1 MPAASKI
8 LEKINLMK
16 ENPNSYEKI
25 IDIDFASKL
34 RSCPITNNVI
44 ATMNYFDQTVAETM
58 SSDVTKNLPS
68 YGDRISELPS
78 TPHDKALRLLG
89 ITCLTIQCFKVIL
102 KLIGFANKTVLTK
115 LIVNLQNIAIT
126 L

>member
-1 MPAASKI
+1 
-8 LEKINLMK
+8 
-16 ENPNSYEKI
+16 
-25 IDIDFASKL
+25 
-34 RSCPITNNVI
+34 
-44 ATMNYFDQTVAETM
+44 MNYVDQTVAESM

-68 YGDRISELPS
+68 YGDRISELPP

-102 KLIGFANKTVLTK
+102 KLIGFANKTILTK

-126 L
+126 RSQW